1 MRVRA
6 ITSMYYSKHQYE
18 PGEEYTMDDRE
29 ESEAKILHALGKIE
43 ILDLPGKIKA
53 KTPKYQTR
61 AMETEQQQ
69 PAEQQQQ
76 SEQPTT
82 NTGPMTTDT
91 AGSLVGPG
99 PRYRRRDVR
108 AQR

>member
-43 ILDLPGKIKA
+43 ILDLSKPKQA
-53 KTPKYQTR
+53 KPVPVQTKPPEYLTR
-61 AMETEQQQ
+61 TME
-69 PAEQQQQ
+69 PAE
-76 SEQPTT
+76 PAA
-82 NTGPMTTDT
+82 PMTTDN
-91 AGSLVGPG
+91 SPLVGPG